1 MHYDITD
8 PWIPGLATCWLGGN
22 CMNVLGYM
30 TKSEHAIVKYSALQ
44 ESSEAENADL
54 KIQELAFILQ

>member
-1 MHYDITD
+1 
-8 PWIPGLATCWLGGN
+8 
-22 CMNVLGYM
+22 MNVLGYM